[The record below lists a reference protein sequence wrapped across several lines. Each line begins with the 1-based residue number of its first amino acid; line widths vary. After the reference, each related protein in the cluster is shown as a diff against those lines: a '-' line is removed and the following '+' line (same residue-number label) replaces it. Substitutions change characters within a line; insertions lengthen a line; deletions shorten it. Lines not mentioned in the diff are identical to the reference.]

1 MTLRH
6 ARLAKLLGLALLV
19 STFLT
24 AFLLL
29 AGVASAQSPARSF
42 GSSVSYQQCTE
53 SWAFACG
60 QRTPDGHT
68 FGTAHRM
75 EHCTRYSFA
84 PNGTF
89 TVSEPLG
96 LDTSRGRYRIARG
109 VVRMT
114 LLDES
119 GAVVQRFE
127 LPLSADGST
136 LGDLH
141 RVQQ

>member
-1 MTLRH
+1 MTRY
-6 ARLAKLLGLALLV
+6 ARLANRLGVALLV
-19 STFLT
+19 SSFIA

-29 AGVASAQSPARSF
+29 AGVASAQSPRRSF
-42 GSSVSYQQCTE
+42 ATDVSYQQCTE

-60 QRTPDGHT
+60 QRTPDGQT

-96 LDTSRGRYRIARG
+96 LDSTHGRYRIARG

-114 LLDES
+114 VVDDS